1 VKLSR
6 LFWRVTPIFILLWAT
21 RTGTIEWRTYFRQTK
36 GVVQVVATEMEMA
49 AIAAMLK
56 IDSHGEGRLP
66 TEANFSK
73 WLKRSMKSKG
83 KEGHLDHF
91 GRPYLLEHRQGDL
104 ILSSAG
110 IDKRYGT
117 RDDIERTIRIR

>member
-1 VKLSR
+1 M
-6 LFWRVTPIFILLWAT
+6 

-56 IDSHGEGRLP
+56 MEAHGDGHVP
-66 TEANFSK
+66 TEGNFSQ
-73 WLKRSMKSKG
+73 WLKRSMKSRG

-91 GRPYLLEHRQGDL
+91 GRPYQLERRQGAL

-117 RDDIERTIRIR
+117 RDDLKKTIRIR